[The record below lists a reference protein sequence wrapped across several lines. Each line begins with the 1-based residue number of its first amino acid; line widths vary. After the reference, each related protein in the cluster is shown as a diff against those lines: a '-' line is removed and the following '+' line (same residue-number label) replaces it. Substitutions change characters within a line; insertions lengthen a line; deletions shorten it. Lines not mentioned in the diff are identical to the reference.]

1 MQPVVGLRKAR
12 GLTAADRR
20 LNFKSKFNL
29 ALTAADRHPRVYPLR
44 PPPVRR
50 FFVDP
55 HDIEAAIE
63 RLTQLLAADTD
74 GPRMDVPPGFYLNI
88 LV

>member
-1 MQPVVGLRKAR
+1 MPSDGPRIPPAGVGPRPVGPA
-12 GLTAADRR
+12 
-20 LNFKSKFNL
+20 
-29 ALTAADRHPRVYPLR
+29 HPREQGPRSAAAMR

-50 FFVDP
+50 FFVEP

-74 GPRMDVPPGFYLNI
+74 GPRMDTPPGFYLNI
-88 LV
+88 LI

>member
-1 MQPVVGLRKAR
+1 M
-12 GLTAADRR
+12 
-20 LNFKSKFNL
+20 
-29 ALTAADRHPRVYPLR
+29 R
-44 PPPVRR
+44 PPTVRR
-50 FFVDP
+50 FFADP

-63 RLTQLLAADTD
+63 RLTQLLAADID

>member
-1 MQPVVGLRKAR
+1 MRPLPVL
-12 GLTAADRR
+12 
-20 LNFKSKFNL
+20 
-29 ALTAADRHPRVYPLR
+29 
-44 PPPVRR
+44 R

-63 RLTQLLAADTD
+63 RLTRLLAADTD

>member
-1 MQPVVGLRKAR
+1 M
-12 GLTAADRR
+12 
-20 LNFKSKFNL
+20 
-29 ALTAADRHPRVYPLR
+29 R

-50 FFVDP
+50 FYIDP

-74 GPRMDVPPGFYLNI
+74 GPRMDVPSGFYLNI

>member
-1 MQPVVGLRKAR
+1 MPSDVPRIPPAGVGPGSVGPAR
-12 GLTAADRR
+12 PREQGSRSTAAM
-20 LNFKSKFNL
+20 
-29 ALTAADRHPRVYPLR
+29 R

-50 FFVDP
+50 FYIDP

-74 GPRMDVPPGFYLNI
+74 GSRMDVPSGFYLNI